1 MRRAVRTLAEHLLVD
16 GGLTRLSARLR
27 GGRTLILGYHNV
39 IRGREALEGNR
50 SAHLDFDDFRR
61 QLDLIQSYGQ
71 VRPLETVLH
80 PDEPSETPAYVLTF
94 DDAYRGAVRNALP
107 ELRSRGLPAT
117 VFVAPGLLGT
127 DGFWWD
133 VVPVPPWEHPAPLGT
148 LRGED
153 HAVKRWALGA
163 GMRLRVVPPSMR
175 ACDPDELE
183 SEVAGSSITLGCHTW
198 SHPNLGRLGD
208 EEVANEVLRALEW
221 LRAGASRWIPWIA
234 YPYGLSSEAVRRVA
248 SRLGLEGGV
257 RITGG
262 WLPRSVHD
270 PMDLPRL
277 NVPAGMTERGFLLRL
292 AGLRAE

>member
-1 MRRAVRTLAEHLLVD
+1 MRRAVRTLVERLLVD
-16 GGLTRLSARLR
+16 GGVTRLSARLR
-27 GGRTLILGYHNV
+27 AGRTLILGYHNV
-39 IRGREALEGNR
+39 IRERETFDGNR

-61 QLDLIQSYGQ
+61 QLDLLQESGQ
-71 VRPLETVLH
+71 VRPLEAVLRG
-80 PDEPSETPAYVLTF
+80 DEPSETPAYVLTF

-107 ELRSRGLPAT
+107 ELRERGLPAT
-117 VFVAPGLLGT
+117 VFVSPGLLGT

-133 VVPVPPWEHPAPLGT
+133 VVPVPPWEHPAPLGE

-153 HAVKRWALGA
+153 AAVKQWAREA
-163 GMRLRVVPPSMR
+163 GMRLRVVPPSMW
-175 ACDPDELE
+175 ACDPAELE
-183 SEVAGSSITLGCHTW
+183 AEVSGTSITLGCHTW
-198 SHPNLGRLGD
+198 SHPNLARLED
-208 EEVANEVLRALEW
+208 EEVGDQILRALEW
-221 LRAGASRWIPWIA
+221 LRAGRSRWIPWIA
-234 YPYGLSSEAVRRVA
+234 YPYGLSTESVRRMA

-262 WLPRSVHD
+262 WLPQSVQD